1 MVPSALKSSNSVN
14 LQPPGKGCVCESK
27 VFGCFDSSG
36 IAEKTGKSKV
46 FFLRETTL
54 PSSVLNSYSLWA
66 WGGNTPTVCFWYVI
80 KSLIKYHVTYIY
92 LFVWCVWRILI
103 KFCSFSWQFPYC
115 VIVSSFIYV
124 LKVFLQTSGALFKRP
139 CFPHISLSVSLAFVK
154 LGCTSNLQHDCI
166 INKGQNC
173 DPISC
178 NSCNIHEWNSE
189 SSNS

>member
-66 WGGNTPTVCFWYVI
+66 WGRNTPTVCFWYVI

-115 VIVSSFIYV
+115 VIFLLFYICFKSIFANFRCTFQKAMLSTHFSFSFFSFCETGLYQQPAAW
-124 LKVFLQTSGALFKRP
+124 LHHQQGT
-139 CFPHISLSVSLAFVK
+139 K
-154 LGCTSNLQHDCI
+154 LWSYQL
-166 INKGQNC
+166 
-173 DPISC
+173 
-178 NSCNIHEWNSE
+178 
-189 SSNS
+189 